1 MNSNYTSESIRLY
14 DIINEKK
21 VKIPKF
27 QRGVVWNISRKKNFI
42 SSVKNGDPFGV
53 ILVYKENG
61 EYLLIDGLQRLSTL
75 VNYQKNP
82 LDYLDE
88 DSMFQ
93 KYDNHLFEIVE
104 YINVLNDK
112 VKNQENKDLLKSIK
126 RTILE
131 KWKEDK
137 EIKAFAMW
145 SFVSEK
151 LKLPQENKKIIVK
164 FEDYYDI
171 IKKELELPNLIIPA
185 IVYDGPKE
193 RLPNVFYNLNTGSVQ
208 LSKYEIHASIWG
220 DKLYKVTDEDL
231 LDYVISK
238 YEDIREDSD
247 FEVDYDPNDVKE
259 KGITLFEYCY
269 AVSEMLY
276 DSKNNLE
283 SLFGKKSKN
292 TDPVGFEIL
301 SLLLGLDVNQSEKL
315 ANPEYLGSST
325 PSFLV
330 SLSSAILKTAINV
343 KDVLKALTVEITDKA
358 IRNDRTYQIYHMF
371 YSYFVNNY
379 KIDLKNYRVEEIV
392 KKELQIN
399 FIKYAPKN
407 YFFDII
413 SSFWEDNRQV
423 SDLTNL
429 INDKNK
435 QSSYFHDV
443 DNAKILEQLN
453 LWIEKIRQKSTGK
466 IVANDTRLFFNYLYR
481 MKLKEDRNN
490 YNFFFSKDNN
500 TQKENLKFDF
510 EHIIP
515 IQKFKSENL
524 IKLIAVS
531 TLGNMCYM
539 PVKENRSKKDAS
551 LHSYAEKYRTLVVN
565 KDFLK
570 FVYYP
575 ENESINFTNYQRD
588 QFIISYNQFIANR
601 EKFLI
606 EEFARLLNRHSW

>member
-27 QRGVVWNISRKKNFI
+27 QRGVVWNIARKKNFI

-61 EYLLIDGLQRLSTL
+61 DYLLIDGLQRLSTL

-88 DSMFQ
+88 DSSFQ
-93 KYDNHLFEIVE
+93 KYDSYLSDIVDD
-104 YINVLNDK
+104 INVLSGK
-112 VKNQENKDLLKSIK
+112 IKNQDNKDLLKSIK

-131 KWKEDK
+131 KWREDK
-137 EIKAFAMW
+137 GLKAFAMW
-145 SFVSEK
+145 NFVSEK
-151 LKLPQENKKIIVK
+151 LKLPSDNKKIIVK

-171 IKKELELPNLIIPA
+171 VKKELELPNLIIPA

-220 DKLYKVTDEDL
+220 DKLYKVADEDL

-276 DSKNNLE
+276 DTKNNLE

-315 ANPEYLGSST
+315 ANPEYLGSAPAT
-325 PSFLV
+325 FLV
-330 SLSSAILKTAINV
+330 SLSNAILKTAINV
-343 KDVLKALTVEITDKA
+343 KDVLKALTVEISEKA

-379 KIDLKNYRVEEIV
+379 KIDLENYKVNEIV
-392 KKELQIN
+392 KKELQQN

-407 YFFDII
+407 YFYDII

-423 SDLTNL
+423 SDLTSL

-435 QSSYFHDV
+435 QISYFHDV
-443 DNAKILEQLN
+443 DNAMILEKLN
-453 LWIEKIRQKSTGK
+453 LWFERIREKSTGK
-466 IVANDTRLFFNYLYR
+466 IVANDTRLFFNYLYK
-481 MKLKEDRNN
+481 MKLKEDRMHLLLLWEKAYDGY
-490 YNFFFSKDNN
+490 YNDNG
-500 TQKENLKFDF
+500 T
-510 EHIIP
+510 
-515 IQKFKSENL
+515 S
-524 IKLIAVS
+524 
-531 TLGNMCYM
+531 
-539 PVKENRSKKDAS
+539 R
-551 LHSYAEKYRTLVVN
+551 
-565 KDFLK
+565 
-570 FVYYP
+570 
-575 ENESINFTNYQRD
+575 
-588 QFIISYNQFIANR
+588 
-601 EKFLI
+601 
-606 EEFARLLNRHSW
+606 EFAWEIEKAVTELSKEIDRLNQLSVPPKEKNGGWDVATLPDPAKG